1 MGILKVHPLS
11 QAWRMPKGLQLLRWY
26 WGELVDKNNPN
37 KNNPKIWWT
46 YLFKNKNKHPRNWL
60 LLVVLEFCMQHTSNP
75 KPQSLQFGRPMWRR
89 PKPTTPLCA
98 RFTACNAAW
107 SCDFTGGTGGPQR
120 AWATGVRVGVF
131 GLCLGRLGGVLGR
144 FGPFLAASRYRSI
157 QLFLGRFCLPL
168 AVSSDKISHKRPS
181 K

>member
-1 MGILKVHPLS
+1 MPFTEAESHPS
-11 QAWRMPKGLQLLRWY
+11 TGPVG
-26 WGELVDKNNPN
+26 GLVDKNNPN
-37 KNNPKIWWT
+37 KNNPKNCWT

-120 AWATGVRVGVF
+120 AWATGVRAGVF
-131 GLCLGRLGGVLGR
+131 RLCLGRLVGR
-144 FGPFLAASRYRSI
+144 FTPFWAVFSRLQVNSAVFRPVQSAFGRVKRQNKTQAALHFKVVTYLRTY
-157 QLFLGRFCLPL
+157 
-168 AVSSDKISHKRPS
+168 K
-181 K
+181 

>member
-1 MGILKVHPLS
+1 MI
-11 QAWRMPKGLQLLRWY
+11 
-26 WGELVDKNNPN
+26 
-37 KNNPKIWWT
+37 
-46 YLFKNKNKHPRNWL
+46 KNKNKHPRNGL

-75 KPQSLQFGRPMWRR
+75 KPQSLQFERPMWRR

-120 AWATGVRVGVF
+120 AWATGARVGVF

-144 FGPFLAASRYRSI
+144 FWAVFSRLQVPVNSAVFRPVLSA
-157 QLFLGRFCLPL
+157 FGR
-168 AVSSDKISHKRPS
+168 IKRQN
-181 K
+181 KTQTALQVVTYLRTYAYK